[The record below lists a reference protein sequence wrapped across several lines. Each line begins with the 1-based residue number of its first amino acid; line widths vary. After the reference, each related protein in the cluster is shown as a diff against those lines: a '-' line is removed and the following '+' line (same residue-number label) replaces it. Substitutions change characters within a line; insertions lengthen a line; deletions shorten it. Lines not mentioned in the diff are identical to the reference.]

1 MVDWLQ
7 NGSDLGLSQ
16 KQLRCG
22 LRLCM
27 WVLVQIKVIFF
38 LPMVFFVAGCSY
50 LLKFLV
56 NIVVC
61 CDGVLG
67 EWKMIFFFFFFGV
80 PLVALKISHQM
91 ENYN

>member
-1 MVDWLQ
+1 
-7 NGSDLGLSQ
+7 
-16 KQLRCG
+16 
-22 LRLCM
+22 
-27 WVLVQIKVIFF
+27 
-38 LPMVFFVAGCSY
+38 MVFFVVGCSY

-56 NIVVC
+56 NIVVS

-67 EWKMIFFFFFFGV
+67 EWKMRFFFFFFGV

>member
-1 MVDWLQ
+1 
-7 NGSDLGLSQ
+7 
-16 KQLRCG
+16 
-22 LRLCM
+22 
-27 WVLVQIKVIFF
+27 
-38 LPMVFFVAGCSY
+38 MVFFVVGCSY

-56 NIVVC
+56 NTVVS

-67 EWKMIFFFFFFGV
+67 EWKMRFIYLFIFFGV